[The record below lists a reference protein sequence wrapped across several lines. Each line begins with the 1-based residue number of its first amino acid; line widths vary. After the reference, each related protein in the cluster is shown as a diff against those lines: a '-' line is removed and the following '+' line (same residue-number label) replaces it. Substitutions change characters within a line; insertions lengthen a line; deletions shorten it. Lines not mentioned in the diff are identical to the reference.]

1 MESQA
6 KQGVPRMMLTHG
18 VANISNI
25 MEMVVPEES
34 MEEAGATF
42 DKVKPT

>member
-1 MESQA
+1 
-6 KQGVPRMMLTHG
+6 MMLTQG
-18 VANISNI
+18 IANISDI

-42 DKVKPT
+42 DKVKPTQDIRSSD